1 MSKIKV
7 ITDSTSYITKEYAEE
22 NDITVIQ
29 LNYTFDGETQIEGHP
44 GEFNDFFDKLS
55 KSKSFPN
62 TSQPAVGSFVEAYEK
77 ALINY
82 DEILVLPFSS
92 KLSGTYN
99 SACMAKKMVD
109 ENRIK
114 VVDTLQAVG
123 NLKFLIEDAVEM
135 IKKGFKID
143 EIVQSINGQK
153 KRMEIYL
160 TIDTLEYLR
169 RGGRLS
175 GIQSAIGTVLNI
187 KPIIELN
194 NGQLQL
200 LEIVR
205 GKKKAFNKLL
215 DKVPAYA
222 KKISISHIF
231 NSEAALEFK
240 NILEE
245 KCTNAIVTID
255 EIGPVIGGHL
265 GPKGIGVCFKY

>member
-29 LNYTFDGETQIEGHP
+29 LSYTFDGETQIEGYP

>member
-29 LNYTFDGETQIEGHP
+29 LSYTFDGETQIEGYP

-62 TSQPAVGSFVEAYEK
+62 TSQPAVGFFVEAYEK

-109 ENRIK
+109 ESRIK

-187 KPIIELN
+187 KPIIELK
-194 NGQLQL
+194 NGQLEL

-205 GKKKAFNKLL
+205 GKKRAFNKLL

-231 NSEAALEFK
+231 DSKAALEFK

-245 KCTNAIVTID
+245 KCTDAIVTID